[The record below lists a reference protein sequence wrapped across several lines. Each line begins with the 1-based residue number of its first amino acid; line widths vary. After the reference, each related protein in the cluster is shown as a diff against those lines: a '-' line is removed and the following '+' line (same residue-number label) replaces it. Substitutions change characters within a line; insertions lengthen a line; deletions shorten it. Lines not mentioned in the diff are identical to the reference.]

1 MQASQDWFERWMAG
15 RRRVVERALREVCV
29 APGGVLI
36 DVAAGDTGLTSFV
49 ADRLLL
55 RPIAEDFGARE
66 ARFARAD
73 AGAAVRGDVR
83 HLPFRDHAADVTVA
97 FEIIEHFSE
106 WEAAQIVDEL
116 HRVTKPG
123 GTLLLST
130 PNRYSLESFKGI
142 VRFLRDGTV
151 WNGRDETHL
160 RLYSRRDLTQALAR
174 RFDVREVFGYYL
186 IERGSRP
193 LPGTYAI
200 TSNPL
205 LANLCFLLVAV
216 ATARE

>member
-1 MQASQDWFERWMAG
+1 MATPEDWFERWMAG
-15 RRRVVERALREVCV
+15 RRRVIERALGEVCV
-29 APGGVLI
+29 QPGGVLV

-49 ADRLLL
+49 ADRLRL

-66 ARFARAD
+66 ASRALAD

-97 FEIIEHFSE
+97 FEIIEHFAD
-106 WEAAQIVDEL
+106 WEGALIIDEM
-116 HRVTKPG
+116 HRITKPG

-130 PNRYSLESFKGI
+130 PNRYSLESFKGML
-142 VRFLRDGTV
+142 RFLYDGTV

-160 RLYSRRDLTQALAR
+160 RLYSRRDLTHALAR
-174 RFDVREVFGYYL
+174 RFDVQRVLGYYL
-186 IERGSRP
+186 IERGRRP
-193 LPGTYAI
+193 LPGTYTI
-200 TSNPL
+200 TTNPL

-216 ATARE
+216 ATARG